1 VTAGSSAGGERRPE
15 QNRQGKN
22 KAKENQLNFK
32 EVRAVLRAIRI
43 FVLSLLV
50 TTPLGVLPTQPA
62 DAADNTYDINVVLP
76 LTGAASFLGK
86 GEQKSLQILE
96 GVVNREPGIGGRPV
110 RFMFHDD
117 QSSAQVAVQLLS
129 QITASRPPLI
139 LGSAIV
145 AMCNAMAPLVQ
156 DGPFMYCFSPG
167 IYPNAGSYVFT
178 SNVATRAAGAAF
190 IRYFR
195 LKGWKKVAL
204 ITSTDATGQDAEA
217 GIKAAVAAPENASI
231 DLVANA
237 HFNPTD
243 VSVVAQME
251 RIKALSPDVLIAWS
265 TGGAISTVF
274 KAIAQADLQIPI
286 ATTYGNMTLAQMK
299 QYANFLPKPL
309 YFSSTP
315 WMENTNQDLSPAV
328 EAAHKR
334 FHGAFKAAGLSP
346 DVSSILSWDPTML
359 VIEALRK
366 IGPAATAAQ
375 LREFFAK
382 WKGYGGVNGI
392 YDFERTPQRGLDEM
406 ASVVSEWNP
415 AKNTWDVVSKPTGI
429 PLDAP
434 AKP

>member
-1 VTAGSSAGGERRPE
+1 M
-15 QNRQGKN
+15 
-22 KAKENQLNFK
+22 
-32 EVRAVLRAIRI
+32 LRSIRTL
-43 FVLSLLV
+43 VLSLFAMA
-50 TTPLGVLPTQPA
+50 PLGALPAQPVG
-62 DAADNTYDINVVLP
+62 AADNSYDVNVVLP

-96 GVVNREPGIGGRPV
+96 GVVNGEKGIGGQPV
-110 RFMFHDD
+110 RFVFHDD
-117 QSSAQVAVQLLS
+117 QSSPQIAVQLLA
-129 QITASRPPLI
+129 QVTASRPPII

-145 AMCNAMAPLVQ
+145 AMCNAMAPLVRE
-156 DGPFMYCFSPG
+156 GPFMYCFSPG
-167 IYPNAGSYVFT
+167 IYPEAGSYVFT

-190 IRYFR
+190 IRFFR
-195 LKGWKKVAL
+195 MKGWKKVAL

-231 DLVANA
+231 DLVTSA

-286 ATTYGNMTLAQMK
+286 ATTYGNMTLAQMT

-315 WMENTNQDLSPAV
+315 WMENTNQDLGPAV

-334 FHGAFKAAGLSP
+334 FHGAFKAAGTSP
-346 DVSSILSWDPTML
+346 DVSSVLSWDPTTL

-366 IGPAATAAQ
+366 IGPTADAAQ

-392 YDFERTPQRGLDEM
+392 YDFERTPQRGLDET

-429 PLDAP
+429 PLELP
-434 AKP
+434 ARH